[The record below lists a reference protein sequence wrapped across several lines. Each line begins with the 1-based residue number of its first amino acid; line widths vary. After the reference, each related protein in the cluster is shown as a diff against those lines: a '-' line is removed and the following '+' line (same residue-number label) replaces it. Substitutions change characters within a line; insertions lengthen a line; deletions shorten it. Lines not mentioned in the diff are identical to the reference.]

1 MNTTTHHPAQVSTNY
16 SDTDPELGMYDLRI
30 FWLAAF
36 AAVLMVLAVAYFKMG
51 Y

>member
-1 MNTTTHHPAQVSTNY
+1 MNMSQNSSQASY
-16 SDTDPELGMYDLRI
+16 GFADSDPELGMYDFRV
-30 FWLAAF
+30 FWLAAL

>member
-1 MNTTTHHPAQVSTNY
+1 MKSSTHNLSGPSGMF
-16 SDTDPELGMYDLRI
+16 DTDPELGMYDIRI

-36 AAVLMVLAVAYFKMG
+36 VSVLAVIAVAYFKMG